1 MIAVALLLVLAQDT
15 QPQTPVEILPLSGDV
30 QVWRHKT
37 KKPEKAAGKV
47 TVQPEDR
54 IGTGTGVVSRISI
67 DADVVLILKGVEA
80 NDNAGLSAAHVGKKL
95 RLKLYKGSAVV
106 ESVEAEVSVETPH
119 GKVEGKTV
127 YFLLEVQ
134 PDKSRI
140 VAVDGTL
147 AFTTT
152 LGRLTLE
159 GGESVTADGK
169 KPPVK
174 GTMTD
179 ADRVS
184 TTSGEPAVNLIQNPG
199 FEENLS
205 EWIGPLAAVDDKA
218 LSGKK
223 CARVDVPNPPPGKYI
238 LWQGHYGILTAGTRY
253 LFRAWVRADKEG
265 TVTLAFNWS
274 VKDQAFKGEARRTF
288 PVTPG
293 AWKCVRF
300 FVTPQADGYELV
312 VLPGAAGTL
321 RFDDFFLSPLPAS
334 KP

>member
-1 MIAVALLLVLAQDT
+1 MRVVALLLLLQET
-15 QPQTPVEILPLSGDV
+15 QPQTPVEIQPLSGEV
-30 QVWRHKT
+30 QVLRPKA

-47 TVQPEDR
+47 VVQPEDR
-54 IGTGTGVVSRISI
+54 LGTATGVVSRIAI

-80 NDNAGLSAAHVGKKL
+80 KENGGLSAAHVGKKL
-95 RLKLYKGSAVV
+95 VLKLYKGSAVV
-106 ESVEAEVSVETPH
+106 ESVETDVSVETPH

-152 LGRLTLE
+152 LGKLTLE
-159 GGESVTADGK
+159 GGETVTADGK

-174 GTMTD
+174 GTMTET
-179 ADRVS
+179 DRVS
-184 TTSGEPAVNLIQNPG
+184 TTSGEAAVNLIQNPG
-199 FEENLS
+199 FEEDLT
-205 EWIGPLAAVDDKA
+205 EWIGALAKVDDKP

-223 CARVDVPNPPPGKYI
+223 CARVEVAPGKYL

-253 LFRAWVRADKEG
+253 MFRTWVRADQEG
-265 TVTLAFNWS
+265 TITLTFNWS
-274 VKDQAFKGEARRTF
+274 VKDQAFKGDFRRTV

-300 FVTPQADGYELV
+300 FVTPQADGYELTID
-312 VLPGAAGTL
+312 PGTVKGTL
-321 RFDDFFLSPLPAS
+321 RFDDFLLAPLPDPA
-334 KP
+334 KK